1 MNYQDD
7 LSTIKRKGPLLLAM
21 VLAWVQEAAKPVL
34 Q

>member
-7 LSTIKRKGPLLLAM
+7 LSTIKRKGPLWFAM
-21 VLAWVQEAAKPVL
+21 VQEAAKPVL